1 MTASS
6 TGTTARP
13 IEDDTGFLAAD
24 GAETQNG
31 AAGRRTIPDWTG
43 AIHRW
48 GFLAILAIFLVLA
61 IYYNISN
68 PLFEA
73 PDELQH
79 AAYVVWLADVHSL
92 PVIDPEQPGP
102 MGQEAT
108 QAPLYYWM
116 VATLLGPFPHEPAA
130 NLAERNRHANFGE
143 PLRPDNKNRVLHDM
157 RREQWPYQGGSLY
170 IHLARLV
177 SIALAIGTLWAIY
190 RLGRIAFPDRPAIAL
205 AMMALVA
212 FTPQFL
218 FLSSSVSNDNLV
230 IPIASWTL
238 VGLAAWL
245 RLPRLPGWG
254 QVGIMG
260 VLLGLAVLAKLS
272 GVLLWPLVAGA
283 LLWLAWRSRD
293 VRWLFRAGLLC
304 FAIALAI
311 CGWWFVRNQL
321 LYGDV
326 TASQTLAAALG
337 GPRED
342 LPSSLRGILAEFR
355 GFRYSLWALFGWFN
369 ILAPQA
375 FYWLVDGMTLLGVLG
390 FCIFLARSLS
400 TYPTSTRQI
409 ILMLSAWLCLVV
421 AGVLRWAILISVQ
434 GRLAFPALGAAAL
447 FLVIGWAE
455 LVPRRLRRAVGV
467 VGLATWATWAS
478 LCPALVIRPAYALPS
493 RMESLAEL
501 PANLSYLWVRYADCC
516 ELVGYLPP
524 DQPAHQGDW
533 VPLTLVWRVLDST
546 DRDYSLFVHARTP
559 DGRSVGQLDTYPGN
573 GMYPTSQWRP
583 GEILAD
589 AVAVPLSWEAEPPSL
604 VRFHVGLYD
613 LDSMQRTPALSAQGS
628 VLETV
633 VAGEV
638 ALIPFRWPPPQPNSA
653 SDAVLGG
660 KIRLSAAAQT
670 QPVLHPGETV
680 TITVQWEALAPI
692 EEDYTGFIHLVSS
705 LGEDVAQGDHPPLGG
720 RFPTRLWDRGA
731 VISDPYRIDL
741 PQDLKEGVYGLWGGL
756 YDASG
761 RRLPALSQA
770 TGERWED
777 DLVPIGTLL
786 IAETE

>member
-1 MTASS
+1 MMASS
-6 TGTTARP
+6 TDATARP
-13 IEDDTGFLAAD
+13 IGGDGGILVAD
-24 GAETQNG
+24 GAETQND
-31 AAGRRTIPDWTG
+31 AAGRGTIPDRTG
-43 AIHRW
+43 AVHRW
-48 GFLAILAIFLVLA
+48 GFLAILAMFLVLA
-61 IYYNISN
+61 IYYSISN

-79 AAYVVWLADVHSL
+79 AAYVVWLADAHSL
-92 PVIDPEQPGP
+92 PVVDPEQPGP
-102 MGQEAT
+102 MEQEAT

-130 NLAERNRHANFGE
+130 NLAERNPHANIGE

-157 RREQWPYQGGSLY
+157 RQEQWPYHGTSLY
-170 IHLARLV
+170 IHLARAISSV
-177 SIALAIGTLWAIY
+177 LAVGTLWAIY

-218 FLSSSVSNDNLV
+218 FLSSSVSNDNMV
-230 IPIASWTL
+230 ILIASWTL

-293 VRWLFRAGLLC
+293 VRWLSKAGLLC

-321 LYGDV
+321 LYGDI
-326 TASQTLAAALG
+326 TASQALAATLG
-337 GPRED
+337 GPRQD
-342 LPSSLRGILAEFR
+342 LPSGLGGILAEFR

-375 FYWLVDGMTLLGVLG
+375 FYWVVDGMTLLGVLG

-409 ILMLSAWLCLVV
+409 ILMLSAWLCLVA
-421 AGVLRWAILISVQ
+421 AGVLRWAILISAQ
-434 GRLAFPALGAAAL
+434 GRLAFPALGAVAL
-447 FLVIGWAE
+447 LLVIGWAE
-455 LVPRRLRRAVGV
+455 LVPRRLRRAAGV
-467 VGLATWATWAS
+467 VGMTAWAIWAA
-478 LCPALVIRPAYALPS
+478 LCPSLVIRPAYALPE
-493 RMESLAEL
+493 RIETLAEL
-501 PANLSYLWVRYADCC
+501 PSDLSYLRVRYADCC
-516 ELVGYLPP
+516 ELVGYVPP
-524 DQPAHQGDW
+524 DQPAHVGDW
-533 VPLTLVWRVLDST
+533 VPLTLVWRVLEPT
-546 DRDYSLFVHARTP
+546 NQDYSLFVHARTP

-573 GMYPTSQWRP
+573 GMYPTSQWRS

-589 AVAVPLSWEAEPPSL
+589 TVAVPFSWEAEPPSL

-613 LDSMQRTPALSAQGS
+613 LDTMQGAPALSAQGA
-628 VLETV
+628 VVETV

-638 ALIPFRWPPPQPNSA
+638 ALIPFQWPPPQPDSV
-653 SDAVLGG
+653 SDAVLGQQ
-660 KIRLSAAAQT
+660 IRLSAVAQT
-670 QPVLHPGETV
+670 QPVLHPGEMVTV
-680 TITVQWEALAPI
+680 TVQWEALGRI

-705 LGEDVAQGDHPPLGG
+705 LGRNVAQDDHPPLSG
-720 RFPTRLWDRGA
+720 RFPTRLWDRGT
-731 VISDPYRIDL
+731 VVYDPYRIDL
-741 PQDLKEGVYGLWGGL
+741 PQDLESGVYALWGGL
-756 YDASG
+756 YDGSG

-770 TGERWED
+770 TGVRWED
-777 DLVPIGTLL
+777 DLVPIGTVVV
-786 IAETE
+786 AETE